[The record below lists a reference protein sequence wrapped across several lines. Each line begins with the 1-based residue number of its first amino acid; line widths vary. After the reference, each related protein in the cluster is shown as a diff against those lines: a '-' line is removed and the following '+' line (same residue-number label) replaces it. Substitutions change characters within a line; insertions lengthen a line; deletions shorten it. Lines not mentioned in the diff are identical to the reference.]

1 MSARNVMLWL
11 LGRPELKKKMLL
23 NSETVHVS
31 LTAKSLQEFATVLR
45 NLEDERMRM
54 VWPWEWGAWGWRAGL
69 IAALQLPSDR

>member
-1 MSARNVMLWL
+1 MLLWL
-11 LGRPELKKKMLL
+11 LGGSELKKKILL
-23 NSETVHVS
+23 NSATLCVS

-69 IAALQLPSDR
+69 VAALLLPSGP